1 MSSAPS
7 PAPVEIP
14 GGPGRPWVTWLLTG
28 SLLLG
33 LAGWWLWTPFK
44 TGVRNFMAEHHAEK
58 AEASLAKK
66 EWTEAQHAILKAEY
80 WKRDNPRV
88 LRVITDYLITTKG
101 PPASTLHYLRTLEDE
116 NALTEDDRIQM
127 ARLHV
132 QLQDAAS
139 AKDALSKLSPE
150 ALETR
155 PALEVDAE
163 IHRLRGDALL
173 ADRTLRRALK
183 LDPNDRMCRLRLAQL
198 DLKEP
203 FDEIKEQARKTLW
216 ELAAGE
222 DDAALQAIE
231 HLARDTPLLPSEA
244 QRLLDH
250 ISRHPAQT
258 DAVRLAVLSG
268 FIRTSPEKKE
278 QLVLGEIERMRELK
292 VEALAPSLFWLLQ
305 QGMPQHLVGMHP
317 RDYFT
322 RSAEI
327 IEPYLQALAQLGR
340 WQEIEQMLSR
350 PAGMPVSEA
359 YIAYWR
365 ARATWKL
372 DEETTRARQHLL
384 TAWEATGRGRNAGLA
399 NACAAL
405 AEQAGIWDAAAK
417 FYKDLAENQPG
428 SRISML
434 EKLHEMA
441 RYSRDVDALLES
453 AATLLEL
460 RPENQRY
467 LHEFLYVHLVTG
479 QAIET
484 IQNRLDALPLTS
496 GRGMDEERLCRALSA
511 YRMGNLDE
519 MRQHLESITDPQS
532 LGVGQRAVHA
542 GLLNLSGQV
551 GEAYAIAERVPSAL
565 LLKEERRFL
574 DRAL

>member
-1 MSSAPS
+1 MNSAPS
-7 PAPVEIP
+7 PAPIEIP
-14 GGPGRPWVTWLLTG
+14 GGPGKPWVTWMLTG

-33 LAGWWLWTPFK
+33 IAGWWLWTPFK

-58 AEASLAKK
+58 AEASLARK
-66 EWTEAQHAILKAEY
+66 EWTEVQHAILKAEY

-88 LRVITDYLITTKG
+88 LRVIADYLITTNG
-101 PPASTLHYLRTLEDE
+101 PPSSTLHYLRTLEDE
-116 NALTEDDRIQM
+116 NQLTEDDRIEM

-139 AKDALSKLSPE
+139 AEEAMSKLSPD
-150 ALETR
+150 ARETR
-155 PALEVDAE
+155 PALEVAAE
-163 IHRLRGDALL
+163 IHRLRGDLIL

-183 LDPNDRMCRLRLAQL
+183 LDPNDRLCRLRLALL
-198 DLKEP
+198 DRREP

-216 ELAAGE
+216 ELASGD

-231 HLARDTPLLPSEA
+231 HLARDAALLPSEA

-258 DAVRLAVLSG
+258 DAVRLVVLSG
-268 FIRTSPEKKE
+268 FIHSSPEKKE
-278 QLVLGEIERMRELK
+278 QIVLGEIERMRELK
-292 VEALAPSLFWLLQ
+292 LEDLAPSLFWLLQ

-365 ARATWKL
+365 ARATWKI
-372 DEETTRARQHLL
+372 DGETTRARQHLL
-384 TAWEATGRGRNAGLA
+384 TAWEATGQGRNAGLA

-405 AEQAGIWDAAAK
+405 AEQAGIWDAAAR

-441 RYSRDVDALLES
+441 RHSRDVEALLES
-453 AATLLEL
+453 ASTLLEL

-467 LHEFLYVHLVTG
+467 LHEFIYVHLVTG
-479 QAIET
+479 QSIET
-484 IQNRLDALPLTS
+484 IQKRLEALPQGS
-496 GRGMDEERLCRALSA
+496 GRGVDEERLCRALSA

-519 MRQHLESITDPQS
+519 MRHHLSTIADPHS
-532 LGVGQRAVHA
+532 LSAGQRAVHA
-542 GLLNLSGQV
+542 GLLSISGRV
-551 GEAYAIAERVPSAL
+551 GEAFAIAERVPSGL